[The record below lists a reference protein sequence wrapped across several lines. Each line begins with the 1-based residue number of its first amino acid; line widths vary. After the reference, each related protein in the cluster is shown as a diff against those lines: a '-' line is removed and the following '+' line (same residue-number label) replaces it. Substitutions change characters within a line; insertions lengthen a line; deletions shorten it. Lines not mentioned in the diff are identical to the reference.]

1 MIGHIPRAS
10 LPQSRPDM
18 NCGRL
23 VRGAPRVPSLFAEGA
38 TLASSHPPRPQVC
51 VVCPRDANGGLEPGK
66 TSPAAL
72 PRPAARPRPWPSSF
86 RSTRR
91 SRMEALVASGRS
103 GLGRSWRRG
112 ACQRNGRHK
121 PKGRRGE
128 GTVHRSCPID
138 HAGYSPR
145 GHAVSLR
152 PHRPHRVGP
161 CGVEIPLHQPARE
174 STSRATS
181 VIERPAPLSTVKS
194 TARVRLKMSANTAE
208 RAIPCAWNI
217 PGSRTGP
224 VGTGA
229 RSRLAGTPWR

>member
-121 PKGRRGE
+121 PKGR
-128 GTVHRSCPID
+128 
-138 HAGYSPR
+138 
-145 GHAVSLR
+145 LR

-194 TARVRLKMSANTAE
+194 SARVRLKMSANTAE